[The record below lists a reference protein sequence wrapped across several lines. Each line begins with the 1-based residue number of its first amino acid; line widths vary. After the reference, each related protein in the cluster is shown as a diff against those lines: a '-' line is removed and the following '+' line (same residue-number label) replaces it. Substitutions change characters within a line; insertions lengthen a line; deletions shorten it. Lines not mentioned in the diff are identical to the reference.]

1 VARLVQARNLGIHQE
16 SFPVILDDPFTGLA
30 AHVKPALLEM
40 LRRTAGTPQA
50 ILLTDDEDVASW
62 ARLEALAGELTV
74 LEPSRPGSPDAPA
87 SSSSMAS

>member
-1 VARLVQARNLGIHQE
+1 M
-16 SFPVILDDPFTGLA
+16 
-30 AHVKPALLEM
+30 KPALLEL

-74 LEPSRPGSPDAPA
+74 LEPSRPGSPDAPGIERRSGFSSAELGSA
-87 SSSSMAS
+87 SLTRHSRSTG